1 MIERM
6 VKCLTC
12 DHEWLSKADKPRC
25 SRCDSRNVEDL
36 KIEPA
41 VEDIRD
47 EMVQPPS
54 PDELNFSKIYIALE
68 EGKTPIDLVKLGL
81 CNPDEAL
88 NTWDEYEEIK
98 KKTFEI
104 EGRPI
109 LEDRV
114 DELENQISNLDA
126 DLQHL
131 SVISSAR
138 EGNNSNTIET
148 IKNQISNL
156 QNDLSNLQND
166 FQRLLNTSNDREKK
180 NTGDHKDIFIILSV
194 LDQEISALHSN
205 ICPKCGQNDVVV
217 FARCRNCGV
226 NLERDP

>member
-6 VKCLTC
+6 VRCLTC
-12 DHEWLSKADKPRC
+12 NHEWLSKADTPRC
-25 SRCDSRNVEDL
+25 SLCGSRNVENAM
-36 KIEPA
+36 IEPA

-47 EMVQPPS
+47 EVVQPPS
-54 PDELNFSKIYIALE
+54 PGELNFSQIYSALE
-68 EGKTPIDLVKLGL
+68 DGKTPIDLVKLGL

-88 NTWDEYEEIK
+88 KTWDEYEEIK

-114 DELENQISNLDA
+114 DELENQISALDA

-138 EGNNSNTIET
+138 EGKNSNTIET

-156 QNDLSNLQND
+156 QND
-166 FQRLLNTSNDREKK
+166 FQRLLNTSNDHEKK
-180 NTGDHKDIFIILSV
+180 NTADHDDMFYIMG
-194 LDQEISALHSN
+194 ALEKSINKFHSN
-205 ICPKCGQNDVVV
+205 KCPKCGQKAVVV

-226 NLERDP
+226 NLEKYP